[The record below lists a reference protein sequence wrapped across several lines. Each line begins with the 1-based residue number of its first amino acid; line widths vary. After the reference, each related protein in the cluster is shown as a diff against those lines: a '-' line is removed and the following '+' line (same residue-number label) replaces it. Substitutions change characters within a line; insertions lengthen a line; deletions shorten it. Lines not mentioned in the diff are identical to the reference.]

1 MRRLL
6 PVAVLAVA
14 ALSIPFAPA
23 TAKGAPTATYNGKAT
38 STDGTTKYGA
48 ASFTIK
54 NGKLVAW
61 SANEVPRQ
69 CQDLELMNYGFTVAP
84 NVLKAYGLKT
94 QDVAKIREALQQVL
108 TLMKVTETP
117 AEIGYWQSIEA
128 EWFYALGPRFRTRAL
143 AVLREVNDL
152 ARSRDPLQ
160 YLTRLQQLVPEV
172 AWLET
177 KAKTQSEGG
186 EKHGPFTLYVMPGV
200 TRKDIVEAKAAL
212 DQATTLIHRHFPKV
226 LYGGCSSPPPSPRVS
241 PSTFPARTC
250 STWE

>member
-61 SANEVPRQ
+61 SANDVPRQ

-94 QDVAKIREALQQVL
+94 QDVKLSKQGRLKFTYTQPSHRDTITVNVKFTSKTASGSVINRAGTGETETQNCFGSA
-108 TLMKVTETP
+108 KVT
-117 AEIGYWQSIEA
+117 
-128 EWFYALGPRFRTRAL
+128 
-143 AVLREVNDL
+143 LR
-152 ARSRDPLQ
+152 
-160 YLTRLQQLVPEV
+160 
-172 AWLET
+172 
-177 KAKTQSEGG
+177 K
-186 EKHGPFTLYVMPGV
+186 
-200 TRKDIVEAKAAL
+200 
-212 DQATTLIHRHFPKV
+212 
-226 LYGGCSSPPPSPRVS
+226 
-241 PSTFPARTC
+241 
-250 STWE
+250 